1 MGPPATTGVGSCAL
15 AISRV
20 FWPTTAAWWVV
31 HASAPSASVA
41 HASLDRVPRKE
52 GETVPVTTTV
62 VEAPGARS
70 GRAQEIT
77 RVLDRKSGGEGEG
90 ADAGTWSVTTTNM
103 EAAGLAAEV
112 VNVMV

>member
-70 GRAQEIT
+70 GRSQEIT
-77 RVLDRKSGGEGEG
+77 RSLLAALPICGVW
-90 ADAGTWSVTTTNM
+90 AVTPAGTWSVTTTDVAL
-103 EAAGLAAEV
+103 ERLPAE
-112 VNVMV
+112 

>member
-31 HASAPSASVA
+31 QASAPSASVA

-70 GRAQEIT
+70 GRAQVMTPADCEQP
-77 RVLDRKSGGEGEG
+77 GGVW
-90 ADAGTWSVTTTNM
+90 AVTPAGTWSV
-103 EAAGLAAEV
+103 
-112 VNVMV
+112 